1 MCVIRQTQ
9 QILKHSNESIIPKQS
24 YSPNVVRKE
33 NLGPVPIKRLSRLL
47 SQTTTNNISEVYFR
61 GNQGITRHRLFFVS
75 SSFFMRLHR
84 IYPSLQQF
92 PNNEFLHKVVSLDY
106 HP

>member
-33 NLGPVPIKRLSRLL
+33 NLGPVPIKRLSRFSIMDFSLKPQPIIFL
-47 SQTTTNNISEVYFR
+47 KQEFFR
-61 GNQGITRHRLFFVS
+61 GNQGITRHRLFFSS
-75 SSFFMRLHR
+75 SSFFFFYASPQNLP
-84 IYPSLQQF
+84 IVATIS
-92 PNNEFLHKVVSLDY
+92 K
-106 HP
+106 